1 MNEDDI
7 DIKIKDFSNYLLD
20 IGLLIGGSTYNE
32 FGNKFKEINEK
43 EKILFEDEEEP
54 DKKFNLTFF
63 KDNICKTMIKFY
75 ESMNEE
81 RKKLITH
88 NIFNI
93 YNKKKE
99 GNKNNDS
106 NYVIN
111 KNELLIINEEDE
123 EKLDEHKITS
133 RRDMNKEKEYKEE
146 HFEIILLSSKNN
158 LILDLNDSSDNK
170 SEINSKGTFNNY
182 FNKKKNK
189 KEKKEEKKEEKKNN
203 IKNKHEKLILNE
215 NCTFQPNLDK
225 KQKKNKKE
233 EKKNLTELFVKL
245 SKKSKKKEEEIEN
258 IRKELDKECIFQPNL
273 ESNNK
278 NKDKKKI
285 NRKDFDKRLKL
296 FEENKKDREEKRKK
310 EEEKEFNDKFP
321 FAPNKD
327 RHRNHSFNKS
337 FNNSFN
343 KKRNESF
350 TSDNIY
356 QRLHEEKNKIQ
367 IKYEENL
374 KKVMD
379 DIKDRANHPI
389 VKHNNIN
396 YITRRKWNRE
406 PDRKIYNIKNSF
418 DKRGMI
424 FYNTEEK
431 KEDIKLY
438 NNKRIEELYEE
449 YKNMKK
455 ELKVEQ
461 KQINDGDNKGNNENA
476 NEDENINKIKGK
488 INISM
493 TNNEE
498 NNIEKNEEEIKEIK
512 NKDSNKSLPKD
523 NENNSL
529 NNVNN

>member
-1 MNEDDI
+1 M
-7 DIKIKDFSNYLLD
+7 
-20 IGLLIGGSTYNE
+20 
-32 FGNKFKEINEK
+32 
-43 EKILFEDEEEP
+43 
-54 DKKFNLTFF
+54 
-63 KDNICKTMIKFY
+63 
-75 ESMNEE
+75 
-81 RKKLITH
+81 
-88 NIFNI
+88 
-93 YNKKKE
+93 
-99 GNKNNDS
+99 
-106 NYVIN
+106 
-111 KNELLIINEEDE
+111 
-123 EKLDEHKITS
+123 
-133 RRDMNKEKEYKEE
+133 
-146 HFEIILLSSKNN
+146 
-158 LILDLNDSSDNK
+158 
-170 SEINSKGTFNNY
+170 
-182 FNKKKNK
+182 
-189 KEKKEEKKEEKKNN
+189 
-203 IKNKHEKLILNE
+203 
-215 NCTFQPNLDK
+215 
-225 KQKKNKKE
+225 
-233 EKKNLTELFVKL
+233 
-245 SKKSKKKEEEIEN
+245 
-258 IRKELDKECIFQPNL
+258 
-273 ESNNK
+273 
-278 NKDKKKI
+278 
-285 NRKDFDKRLKL
+285 KL

-396 YITRRKWNRE
+396 YITRRKWNKE

-431 KEDIKLY
+431 KEDIKIY

-461 KQINDGDNKGNNENA
+461 KQINDGNNKGNSENN
-476 NEDENINKIKGK
+476 NEDENMNKIKGK